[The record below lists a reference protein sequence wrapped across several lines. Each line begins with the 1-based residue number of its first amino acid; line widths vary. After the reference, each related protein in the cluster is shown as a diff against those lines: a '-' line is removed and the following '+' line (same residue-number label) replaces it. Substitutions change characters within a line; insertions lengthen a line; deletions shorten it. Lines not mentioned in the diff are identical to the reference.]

1 MSRDAAPT
9 GTIETPVL
17 LDHLLTESSR
27 TFALT
32 IPLLPEPTRCEV
44 TVAYLLFRV
53 ADTLEDSNRWPR
65 ERKLAELADLAEFLR
80 SPTPGRA
87 RELARRWAETPPVE
101 HDGYLEL
108 LERLPEV
115 MEVVGRLDPA
125 ARESITLHTLRTI
138 EGMASFVAREREGV
152 LRLTDLQD
160 LKDYCYAVAGIVGEM
175 LTELF
180 LLNRENLDEVAES
193 LRKDAT
199 SFGEALQLVN
209 ILKDTD
215 GDRREGRN
223 FLPDGVE
230 RTEVF
235 ALARLDLEC
244 AGRYCST
251 LERAD
256 APRGLVAFTA
266 LPTMLAAATLE
277 RVEEQG
283 AGSKLTRP
291 EVGEIV
297 ERLETALDRRRVGAL
312 WNEPGPQVAATA
324 AGEVKRENR

>member
-1 MSRDAAPT
+1 M
-9 GTIETPVL
+9 L

-65 ERKLAELADLAEFLR
+65 ERKLAELDDLAAFLR
-80 SPTPGRA
+80 APEPERA
-87 RELARRWAETPPVE
+87 RELAQRWREDPPVE
-101 HDGYLEL
+101 HRGYLEL
-108 LERLPEV
+108 LERFPEV
-115 MEVVGRLDPA
+115 MQVVAELGPA
-125 ARESITLHTLRTI
+125 ARESITAHTLRTI

-152 LRLTDLQD
+152 LRLTDVQD

-180 LLNRENLDEVAES
+180 LLDRQVLHEVADD
-193 LRKDAT
+193 LRADAT

-215 GDRREGRN
+215 GDRQEGRD
-223 FLPDGVE
+223 FLPAGVE
-230 RTEVF
+230 RSEVF
-235 ALARLDLEC
+235 ALARADLAR
-244 AGRYCST
+244 AGRYCSR
-251 LERAD
+251 LEQAG

-266 LPTMLAAATLE
+266 LPTMLAAATLQ
-277 RVEEQG
+277 RVEERG

-297 ERLETALDRRRVGAL
+297 QRLEAALDQRRVRAL
-312 WNEPGPQVAATA
+312 WNEPGPSVAANA
-324 AGEVKRENR
+324 ASSVEREI